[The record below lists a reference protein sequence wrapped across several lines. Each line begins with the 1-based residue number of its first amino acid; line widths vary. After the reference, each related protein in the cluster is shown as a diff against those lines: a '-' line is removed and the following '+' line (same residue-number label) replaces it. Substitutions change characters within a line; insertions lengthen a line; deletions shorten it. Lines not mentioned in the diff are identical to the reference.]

1 MNKLGPISVGGSN
14 PVRIMG
20 IINTSPESF
29 FKESVIT
36 NSTKLSQKIKEMEDE
51 GANFV
56 DVGGMSTAPYL
67 NTLISEKI
75 EIERV

>member
-1 MNKLGPISVGGSN
+1 MNRLGPVSVGGFN
-14 PVRIMG
+14 QVRIMG

-29 FKESVIT
+29 FSESIIT
-36 NSTKLSQKIKEMEDE
+36 DSKKLAHKIKKMEDD

-67 NTLISEKI
+67 NTLISEKKKLQ
-75 EIERV
+75 E